1 LWVITQCTLFDSL
14 RRRLLDAYDKD
25 IWDAGRKVVS
35 AIWDALGWIWHGNF
49 FKFNYKDSPN

>member
-1 LWVITQCTLFDSL
+1 MYILFNSF

-35 AIWDALGWIWHGNF
+35 AIWDALGWIWHGN
-49 FKFNYKDSPN
+49 